1 LQRQLDLNGEKE
13 QNKSDDIFLEF
24 FHKTK
29 DCKDSYLKS
38 LNEENRGTFEI
49 YGVKMKWKNFS

>member
-49 YGVKMKWKNFS
+49 YGVKMK